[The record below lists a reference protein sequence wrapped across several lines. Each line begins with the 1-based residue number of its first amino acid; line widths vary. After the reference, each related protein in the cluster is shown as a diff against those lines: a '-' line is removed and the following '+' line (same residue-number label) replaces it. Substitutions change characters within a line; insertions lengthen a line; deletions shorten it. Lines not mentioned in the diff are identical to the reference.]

1 MFPEKMKK
9 IRKERDWTL
18 KELAK
23 ILDVDWTTIWN
34 YEHAKRKPHY
44 DVLTA
49 LVKKAGVKPAELF

>member
-9 IRKERDWTL
+9 IRKERGWTQ

-23 ILDVDWTTIWN
+23 ILGVDWTTIWN

-44 DVLTA
+44 DVLTN
-49 LVKKAGVKPAELF
+49 LVKKAFVDPAELF